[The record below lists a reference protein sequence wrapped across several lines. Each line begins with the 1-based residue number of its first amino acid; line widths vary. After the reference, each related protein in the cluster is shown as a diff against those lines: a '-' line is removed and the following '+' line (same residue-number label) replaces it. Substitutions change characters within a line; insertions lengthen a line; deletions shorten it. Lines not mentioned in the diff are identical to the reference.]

1 MEISDLICIGNL
13 GFSHKNKKH
22 YIKIKPDYLHLIP
35 KLSNIFL
42 IFKDHRVRYGK
53 IDILKV
59 VNDNTAVITINDEDL
74 HEELKG
80 VDAVKIALDEDDINQ
95 IDDESIYYDPVG
107 MKVIWDG
114 KEVGVIKDFFFNGAH
129 YVYELDVARYVPTKM
144 DLDVASRIPTKLD
157 VANKPISV
165 LIPDVDAFVIETNIE
180 ERYIR
185 VVDLDQFIGL

>member
-22 YIKIKPDYLHLIP
+22 YIKIKPDYIHLIP

-59 VNDNTAVITINDEDL
+59 VNENTAVITINDEDL
-74 HEELKG
+74 LEELSNI
-80 VDAVKIALDEDDINQ
+80 DSVKIALDEDDINQ
-95 IDDESIYYDPVG
+95 IDDESIYYDPIG

-114 KEVGVIKDFFFNGAH
+114 KEVAVIKDFFYNGAH
-129 YVYELDVARYVPTKM
+129 YVYEIEM
-144 DLDVASRIPTKLD
+144 FSQD
-157 VANKPISV
+157 VANKPLSV
-165 LIPDVDAFVIETNIE
+165 LIPDVDAFVTETNIE

-185 VVDLDQFIGL
+185 VVGLDQFIDL